1 MKATKIKGFWIAGMI
16 AIGSSMTFGQKSIDT
31 IPMNQIAKDAVQAA
45 LVDSERICVKHN
57 PCQDD
62 SLLREL
68 KATRQYSFIGT
79 GFYEANLKEL
89 NSKLDSSGISGFEP
103 AGFSLAF
110 GGHLEIRKLIL
121 EGGGSGLIWGENIDN
136 GLRTSLYAANING
149 HLGVNLLPEDMIIT
163 LSPYAGLGLGMNGL
177 RICNDKKTLNQAI
190 ENSDPNVTI
199 WQGSFLTQIG
209 VAIDVVVA
217 SPDKQKGYVVG
228 IRGGYQ
234 FAPLLTSWYSD
245 DTPITDVPDI
255 KQSGVFVKLIL
266 GGWKPHRHKHHCCEK

>member
-1 MKATKIKGFWIAGMI
+1 MKFRTLIAIAVMI
-16 AIGSSMTFGQKSIDT
+16 AISSSITFGQINSDT
-31 IPMNQIAKDAVQAA
+31 ISKNQIAKLQAQAA
-45 LVDSERICVKHN
+45 RVDSENICLVHN
-57 PCQDD
+57 PCRDD

-68 KATRQYSFIGT
+68 KPTRQYRFIGI

-89 NSKLDSSGISGFEP
+89 NSKLNSSGISGFES
-103 AGFSLAF
+103 AGFSLSF
-110 GGHLEIRKLIL
+110 GGHLEVRKLIL
-121 EGGGSGLIWGENIDN
+121 EGEFSGLIWGENIDN
-136 GLRTSLYAANING
+136 RLRTLLYATNLKG
-149 HLGVNLLPEDMIIT
+149 HIGVNLLPEDMMIT

-190 ENSDPNVTI
+190 ENSDPNVTL

-209 VAIDVVVA
+209 VAVDLVLP
-217 SPDKQKGYVVG
+217 SPDKQKGFVVG

-245 DTPITDVPDI
+245 DTQITDVPDM

-266 GGWKPHRHKHHCCEK
+266 GGWRPHRNTHHCCEK